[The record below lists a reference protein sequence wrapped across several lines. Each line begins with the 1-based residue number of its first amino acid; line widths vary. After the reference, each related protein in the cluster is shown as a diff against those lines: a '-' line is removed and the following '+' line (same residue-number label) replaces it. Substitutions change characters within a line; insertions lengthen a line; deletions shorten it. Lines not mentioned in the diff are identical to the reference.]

1 MTLTSAD
8 STSTSSVTVADG
20 SGTRVLELGRRSKA
34 ASVVLRTVSSERKD
48 AALLAAADL
57 LVARTAEIL
66 AANLQDVEAASKA
79 GMAEGPLDRLRL
91 TEQRIESMADGL
103 RSVAALADP
112 VGEVLDGWVRPN
124 GLEIQRV
131 RVPLGVIAIIYE
143 NRPNVTSDAA
153 GLCLKAGNAALLRGS
168 GSALHSN
175 IAIAAAI
182 REGISAAGLPAD
194 CVILVDD
201 AAHET
206 AKQVM
211 GLTGLVDCLIPRGG
225 PALIASVREHATVPV
240 VIDGDG
246 NCQIYVDDS
255 ADLDSALE
263 ITINAKTQRPSVCN
277 AAESLIVHEAI
288 AAAFLPRVADALVA
302 LGVELIGDDAA
313 RAVVPAMGIA
323 TAEDFATEFLALKLS
338 VAVVPSIDA
347 AIEHVNRFG
356 SGHTEAI
363 LTRSLDAARRFTN
376 EVDAA
381 AVVVNTSTRFTD
393 GEEYGFGAEIGI
405 STQKLHARGPMGLR
419 ELTTY
424 KYVVW
429 GDGQVRR

>member
-1 MTLTSAD
+1 MTLASAD
-8 STSTSSVTVADG
+8 STSTSSVTGADG
-20 SGTRVLELGRRSKA
+20 SGTRVRELGRRSKA
-34 ASVVLRTVSSERKD
+34 AAVVLRTVSSERKD
-48 AALLAAADL
+48 AALLAAGDL

-66 AANLQDVEAASKA
+66 AANRQDVEAASNS

-91 TEQRIESMADGL
+91 TEQRIASMADGL

-263 ITINAKTQRPSVCN
+263 IIINAKTQRPSVCN

-288 AAAFLPRVADALVA
+288 AAAFLPACR
-302 LGVELIGDDAA
+302 
-313 RAVVPAMGIA
+313 R
-323 TAEDFATEFLALKLS
+323 
-338 VAVVPSIDA
+338 
-347 AIEHVNRFG
+347 R
-356 SGHTEAI
+356 
-363 LTRSLDAARRFTN
+363 ARR
-376 EVDAA
+376 A
-381 AVVVNTSTRFTD
+381 RCGTD
-393 GEEYGFGAEIGI
+393 
-405 STQKLHARGPMGLR
+405 R
-419 ELTTY
+419 
-424 KYVVW
+424 
-429 GDGQVRR
+429 